1 METYYLRLTV
11 QAFLFPNNHSL
22 KIREDSHWLCLRNCP
37 IWANPYGQLGHMPTL
52 QRVGKRVGIIID
64 NSIRSDR
71 VRELELPPPPPK
83 KATERTERWAK
94 LLDEHYLYHL
104 HFRQV
109 ECCKVTWGQSI
120 CEQKGELR
128 LGCECRKMQGM
139 FWTQWV

>member
-71 VRELELPPPPPK
+71 VRELELPPPPK
-83 KATERTERWAK
+83 ESNREDREMGKTTGRTLSLPSSFQTGRMLQGNMRAK
-94 LLDEHYLYHL
+94 HL
-104 HFRQV
+104 RA
-109 ECCKVTWGQSI
+109 
-120 CEQKGELR
+120 KGR
-128 LGCECRKMQGM
+128 AQARM
-139 FWTQWV
+139 